1 VAGSDTPTPSPPL
14 HPVYHQQILKLF
26 SQISWLFNR
35 PAKGV
40 RLIVTRLELFPKRRV
55 AISGI
60 ASALFIQQH
69 SNIVTDFDIQVD
81 KKSFDRLQLASCDCF
96 MKAGCLMVG

>member
-14 HPVYHQQILKLF
+14 HPVYHQQILKLL

-55 AISGI
+55 AICEI
-60 ASALFIQQH
+60 AFALYTQQH
-69 SNIVTDFDIQVD
+69 ANIVTEFDIQLNKNLLIVCNSHYAIAL
-81 KKSFDRLQLASCDCF
+81 KKLDD
-96 MKAGCLMVG
+96 